1 MTHPII
7 HPLAAL
13 LNPGVRE
20 LEISGIRRFSTLAA
34 QYPDALSL
42 TLGQPD
48 FATPEHVKQAGCQ
61 AIADNHTVY
70 TANAGL
76 LKLRQAAADFV
87 AARYDLHYDANTE
100 VIITNG
106 ATQALDIALR
116 TLLVPGSEV
125 VLPGPVYP
133 GYEPLVRLAGATP
146 VFVDTRSSGFRL
158 TAQALKQAL
167 TARTRCVLL
176 PYPSNPT
183 GTLLGTDELAEI
195 AAVLAEREVFV
206 VSDEIYS
213 ELVYTDSHHSLAQF
227 ANLRNSTVV
236 INGLSKS
243 HAMTGWRIGFT
254 FAPPYITEQMLKV
267 HQYSA
272 ACASSV
278 SQYAAL
284 EALTHGQADAAPM
297 REAYLQRRDLVCARL
312 RAMGLPVT
320 VPAGAFYVFPD
331 ISEFNLSSFAF
342 AARLLA
348 EVRLAVVPGAAFS
361 PLGEGHVRISYAYAP
376 EVLTAGMDRLESF
389 LTRLR
394 T

>member
-1 MTHPII
+1 MSHS
-7 HPLAAL
+7 LASL
-13 LNPGVRE
+13 LNPGVRS
-20 LEISGIRRFSTLAA
+20 LEISGIRQFSTLAA

-48 FATPEHVKQAGCQ
+48 FPTPEHVKQAGCQ

-76 LKLRQAAADFV
+76 SPLRQAAANFV
-87 AARYDLHYDANTE
+87 SSRYGLRYDPNTE
-100 VIITNG
+100 VIVTNG
-106 ATQALDIALR
+106 ATQALDIVLR

-133 GYEPLVRLAGATP
+133 GYEPLIRMAGAIP
-146 VFVDTRSSGFRL
+146 VFVDTRSTEFRL
-158 TAQALKQAL
+158 TPEALEHAL
-167 TARTRCVLL
+167 SPRTRCVLL

-183 GTLLGTDELAEI
+183 GTLLSSEKLAEI
-195 AAVLAEREVFV
+195 AEVLEGKDLFV

-213 ELVYTDSHHSLAQF
+213 ELVFSGQHHSPA
-227 ANLRNSTVV
+227 AIPSLRDITVV

-254 FAPPYITEQMLKV
+254 FAPDYITEQMLKA

-284 EALTHGQADAAPM
+284 EALTHGPEDAAPM
-297 REAYLQRRDLVCARL
+297 REAYLQRRDLVCSRL
-312 RAMGLPVT
+312 RTMGLPVT
-320 VPAGAFYVFPD
+320 EPEGTFYVFPE
-331 ISEFNLSSFAF
+331 ISEFSLPSFAF
-342 AARLLA
+342 AAQLLA
-348 EVRLAVVPGAAFS
+348 EMHVAVVPGAAFS
-361 PLGEGHVRISYAYAP
+361 PLGEGFVRISFAYAP
-376 EVLTAGMDRLESF
+376 EVLAEGMDRLETF
-389 LTRLR
+389 FKRLR
-394 T
+394 TST